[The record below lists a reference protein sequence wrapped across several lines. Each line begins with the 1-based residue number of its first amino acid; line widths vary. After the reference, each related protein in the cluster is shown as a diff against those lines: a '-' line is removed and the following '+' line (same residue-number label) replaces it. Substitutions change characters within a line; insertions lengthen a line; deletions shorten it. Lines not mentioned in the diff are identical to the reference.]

1 MLINVLLLLQAH
13 SECMTI
19 VSLLTLL
26 AHLVM
31 AVSLLIV
38 HSNKILFEKEST
50 DVSRV
55 RNKSEITDEENYFER
70 GSLE

>member
-38 HSNKILFEKEST
+38 HSNKILYEKEIDRRQS
-50 DVSRV
+50 
-55 RNKSEITDEENYFER
+55 SEK
-70 GSLE
+70 

>member
-26 AHLVM
+26 ARLVM

-38 HSNKILFEKEST
+38 HSNKILYEKEIDRRQS
-50 DVSRV
+50 
-55 RNKSEITDEENYFER
+55 SEK
-70 GSLE
+70 